1 MQNVKRLYT
10 RQDIHTFILGV
21 WKTDLFRSLHK
32 EGLNEALRH
41 NIDGGEH
48 NFVSKIVE
56 DFAALPRFVFDMSD
70 PKTEW
75 AHFSTWWGGIPT
87 RSYDNPYI
95 HDLYWIHEMAHA
107 GNMVFMPGM
116 NLENFGRK
124 MTDNELHASVVS
136 EVQVYFE
143 IPELRDL
150 SFSHLIYADRFLRD
164 KDFVA
169 RYKADPR
176 MGFEEMKVQ
185 RRNTMMDS
193 TTSNVADIWIN
204 RFYMQNAA
212 WVACWAHSY
221 DKIETAM
228 AILRDGSR
236 SKGDIPETYM
246 RKQSLN
252 TFIDTFLFDHSRH
265 NEALSFDTNI
275 PFAREAQAFAGVYWA
290 NRGHYDDAMKWKQ
303 LQIKR

>member
-1 MQNVKRLYT
+1 MQNVKRFYT
-10 RQDIHTFILGV
+10 KTQVHDFILGV
-21 WKTDLFRSLHK
+21 WKTDLFRHLHQD
-32 EGLNEALRH
+32 GLHHALHYR
-41 NIDGGEH
+41 DGEDH
-48 NFVSKIVE
+48 NFVSKIV
-56 DFAALPRFVFDMSD
+56 DDYAALPRFTFDMSNERI
-70 PKTEW
+70 EW
-75 AHFSTWWGGIPT
+75 AHFSTWWGGIPQ

-107 GNMVFMPGM
+107 GNMVFMPDM

-143 IPELRDL
+143 IPQLREL
-150 SFSHLIYADRFLRD
+150 SFGHLIYADRFL
-164 KDFVA
+164 KDANFVA
-169 RYKADPR
+169 RYKHNPR

-193 TTSNVADIWIN
+193 TTLNISDKWIH

-221 DKIETAM
+221 NKVETAM
-228 AILRDGSR
+228 SIFRNNVELSADLSV
-236 SKGDIPETYM
+236 ETHNHI
-246 RKQSLN
+246 RKQSLD
-252 TFIDTFLFDHSRH
+252 TFIDTFLCD
-265 NEALSFDTNI
+265 NMDNGL
-275 PFAREAQAFAGVYWA
+275 PFRREAEAFAGVYWA

-303 LQIKR
+303 LQIKK